1 MALFYSFGEAMTK
14 LRNAGVFFRLTV
26 CLIFGLSFFLQG
38 CSAKDKVSENNFVG
52 KWRSS
57 KLETPV
63 YLYRNGEWEIKLDN
77 GSVLQ
82 YGVWEYKDKNI
93 IWSFKTDRGVLR
105 DVNPVLSVSA
115 REFRLAEADKT
126 TTTFTKLD

>member
-1 MALFYSFGEAMTK
+1 MKNISGSFK
-14 LRNAGVFFRLTV
+14 LVV
-26 CLIFGLSFFLQG
+26 CLFLVMSTLLQA
-38 CSAKDKVSENNFVG
+38 CTSKDKITESNFVG
-52 KWRSS
+52 KWKSS

-63 YLYRNGEWEIKLDN
+63 YLYPNGEWEIKQDN

-105 DVNPVLSVSA
+105 DVNPVVSISPK
-115 REFRLAEADKT
+115 EFKLTELDKST
-126 TTTFTKLD
+126 TIFTKLD